1 MTCASLG
8 TSMLVPTAAILPSRM
23 STVAFSSGGPAS
35 VYTFA
40 LVMAYVDVAGAAFT
54 DGIAITARR
63 AARTEIPYAKYETRK
78 FLPSV
83 LIAHPGQRSIQ
94 LPIAHQHRLRP
105 LPPEASPRASSPRPF
120 LFRSGLSFPWRGRRG
135 QQCRRGG
142 RNRRGHQ

>member
-40 LVMAYVDVAGAAFT
+40 LVMAYVNVAGAAFT
-54 DGIAITARR
+54 DGIAIIARR
-63 AARTEIPYAKYETRK
+63 AARTKTPYAKYETRK

-83 LIAHPGQRSIQ
+83 LIAHPGQQSMR

-105 LPPEASPRASSPRPF
+105 VPPEASLPVFSPRVSCRRVWQGALPQAFLRASSPRPF
-120 LFRSGLSFPWRGRRG
+120 LFR
-135 QQCRRGG
+135 
-142 RNRRGHQ
+142 

>member
-8 TSMLVPTAAILPSRM
+8 TSTLVPTAAILPSRM
-23 STVAFSSGGPAS
+23 STL
-35 VYTFA
+35 A
-40 LVMAYVDVAGAAFT
+40 LVMAYVNVAGAAFT

-83 LIAHPGQRSIQ
+83 LIAHPGQRSMW

-105 LPPEASPRASSPRPF
+105 VPPGALPRAFSPRPF
-120 LFRSGLSFPWRGRRG
+120 LFR
-135 QQCRRGG
+135 
-142 RNRRGHQ
+142 